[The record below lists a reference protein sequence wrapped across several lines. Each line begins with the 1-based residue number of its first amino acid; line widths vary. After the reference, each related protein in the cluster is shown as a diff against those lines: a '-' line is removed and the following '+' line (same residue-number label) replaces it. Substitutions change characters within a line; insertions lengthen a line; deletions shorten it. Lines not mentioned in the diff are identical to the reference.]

1 MRRSTTLN
9 TRVLNQLATHAPRNK
24 PSSPGYARKRPT
36 IALAGDLASA
46 VGAAR
51 VGEKL
56 SFRVHGEVRSVPQ
69 RGQRP
74 ETVVAVQKITRSR
87 R

>member
-1 MRRSTTLN
+1 MRRSTLN
-9 TRVLNQLATHAPRNK
+9 TRVLNQLATHAPR
-24 PSSPGYARKRPT
+24 PSTPGYARKRPT

-46 VGAAR
+46 VGANR

-56 SFRVHGEVRSVPQ
+56 SFKIHGRVHAIPQ
-69 RGQRP
+69 RGQKA
-74 ETVVAVQKITRSR
+74 ETVIGVDRVTRTR